1 MVKEELSINV
11 YDAMTCILKIIE
23 KIEQK
28 KYYLRLYK
36 EKAKDQG
43 EEKYYIYYDIV
54 SEENP
59 LEINLSFELFISN
72 IPENLEFYH
81 LLERLMV
88 PMLDF
93 KQSLLECYD
102 LYPFLYKYFQ
112 LLEEINYVGMNRVTP
127 QLWQKIYTISL
138 YYAEEI
144 QKISE
149 ARDCHIKKIKIG
161 VMN

>member
-1 MVKEELSINV
+1 MVKEELNINV

-23 KIEQK
+23 KIDHK
-28 KYYLRLYK
+28 KYYLRPDK
-36 EKAKDQG
+36 EKVKDQD

-59 LEINLSFELFISN
+59 FEINLSFELFVNN
-72 IPENLEFYH
+72 IPENLDFYH
-81 LLERLMV
+81 LSRDIML

-93 KQSLLECYD
+93 KQSLLEYYD
-102 LYPFLYKYFQ
+102 LYPFLYKFFQ
-112 LLEEINYVGMNRVTP
+112 LLEEINYIGMNRITP

-149 ARDCHIKKIKIG
+149 DPECHIKKIKIG
-161 VMN
+161 MMN